1 MESVSLSQANV
12 HKAQNV
18 LQIAM
23 VRLEEESRN
32 LLVVHSEPL
41 DPELVLNPV
50 SMVLSRSLNES
61 FQDRPSHSSDD
72 DEAEEEEEEAVSHP
86 LTEKVCEMNLIPQD
100 VIPDLHRIKKK
111 DGFSRIHKRV
121 YASLWKHQEIHCG
134 R

>member
-41 DPELVLNPV
+41 DPELVLNKEKNSSLREKL
-50 SMVLSRSLNES
+50 SM
-61 FQDRPSHSSDD
+61 
-72 DEAEEEEEEAVSHP
+72 AVSKSKGIGS
-86 LTEKVCEMNLIPQD
+86 TT
-100 VIPDLHRIKKK
+100 
-111 DGFSRIHKRV
+111 
-121 YASLWKHQEIHCG
+121 
-134 R
+134 